1 MGRKPLSKEQRA
13 ATRTRILAAARDAF
27 VDGGPRGVS
36 MRGVAG
42 QVGLSAMTIYL
53 YFDNRRDILMA
64 LIREGMVLLTA
75 AMQKVVDEGHE
86 DPVERIRFL
95 GRAYLDFAAEHP
107 QYYQALF
114 SGAIDDEPLTES
126 EEGTLTGDAAVA
138 MAPILSALTE
148 IMDAPTAMGRAI
160 VLWSTLHGFAQFSRS
175 GRLRFMP
182 LSAKDAQQTIE
193 DILLQVVA
201 TGQPAS

>member
-1 MGRKPLSKEQRA
+1 
-13 ATRTRILAAARDAF
+13 
-27 VDGGPRGVS
+27 

-64 LIREGMVLLTA
+64 LIREGMSLLTTQ
-75 AMQKVVDEGHE
+75 MQKVVEDGHE
-86 DPVERIRFL
+86 DPVERIRHL
-95 GRAYLDFAAEHP
+95 GRAYLDFAADHP

-114 SGAIDDEPLTES
+114 SGAIDDEPLTED

-138 MAPILSALTE
+138 MAPILTALTE
-148 IMDAPTAMGRAI
+148 LMDPPTAMGRAI
-160 VLWSTLHGFAQFSRS
+160 VLWSTLHGFAQFSHS

-182 LSAKDAQQTIE
+182 LSAKQAQQIIE
-193 DILLQVVA
+193 DVLLQVVS
-201 TGQPAS
+201 TGIPAS